1 MRSFV
6 YSLIKNRMFYP
17 LQIIRFVRLNLIT
30 QSIVRAKR
38 KFLVPSPK
46 TIVDMAK
53 DAHIYL
59 NTNVELGWCN
69 MRRTNIET
77 GLTMSKGSCLKLSGG
92 GTILIGYGSYI
103 QIGVNA
109 RLELNDCFINR
120 EVKIICNKEITI
132 GTGTIIAMGTVIRD
146 NDGGSHKLHNDE
158 YENRK
163 SVHIGKHVWIGENCF
178 IMKGVTIGDGAVIGA
193 CSVVT
198 RNIPAQALA
207 VGNPAKVI
215 RTNIEWEC

>member
-30 QSIVRAKR
+30 NSIVRAKR
-38 KFLVPSPK
+38 KFLVASPT
-46 TIVDMAK
+46 TIVDIAK

-103 QIGVNA
+103 QIGENA
-109 RLELNDCFINR
+109 ILELNDCFINR

-146 NDGGSHKLHNDE
+146 NDGGNHKLLNGN

-163 SVHIGKHVWIGENCF
+163 SVHIGNHVWIGENCF

-198 RNIPAQALA
+198 HNIPPQALA